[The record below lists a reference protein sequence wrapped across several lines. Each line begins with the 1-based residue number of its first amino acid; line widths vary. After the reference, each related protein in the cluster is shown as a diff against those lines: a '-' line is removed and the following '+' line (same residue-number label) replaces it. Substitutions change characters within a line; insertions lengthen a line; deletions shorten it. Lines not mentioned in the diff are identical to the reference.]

1 MWQAFL
7 MRSALLM
14 TSAALGGFGIFSI
27 IYSFVVPSLAAQGL
41 ILLGA
46 ATAILYFTAISRRRY
61 RQRAHVEDRH
71 APPLLGAAR
80 GRRHLAR

>member
-46 ATAILYFTAISRRRY
+46 ATAILYFTD
-61 RQRAHVEDRH
+61 H
-71 APPLLGAAR
+71 
-80 GRRHLAR
+80 

>member
-1 MWQAFL
+1 LEELTYNFMDRIPVRCSIGAEERGAPMWQAYL

-14 TSAALGGFGIFSI
+14 TSAALGGFGVFSV

-46 ATAILYFTAISRRRY
+46 ALAIVYFT
-61 RQRAHVEDRH
+61 DR
-71 APPLLGAAR
+71 
-80 GRRHLAR
+80 